1 MCARVHGQPTDRFM
15 KVNHHKSN
23 LFQLCRF
30 GVINAYLFP
39 ERDQTFTLID
49 TGIIRFGHAIIRE
62 AAKLGR
68 PVARIVLTHVH
79 RDHVGSLEYLT
90 RKLPEVEVAVG
101 EREARFLQR
110 DFSLDSNEPNARIKG
125 MFSLC
130 RARPTRLLGEGD
142 RVGSLSVIA
151 SPGHTPGHIAL
162 FDPATQILFGGD
174 AFHSM
179 FGGVSVASAP
189 KALFPFLAMATWHAP
204 TALESARRLLAVEP
218 EFLAPGHGPIVVQ
231 PAEAM
236 REAIARET
244 IRLDAVV

>member
-1 MCARVHGQPTDRFM
+1 MCASVHGQPTDRFM

-101 EREARFLQR
+101 ERESRLSVPR
-110 DFSLDSNEPNARIKG
+110 PLSPNSRKPNA
-125 MFSLC
+125 
-130 RARPTRLLGEGD
+130 PT
-142 RVGSLSVIA
+142 
-151 SPGHTPGHIAL
+151 PY
-162 FDPATQILFGGD
+162 PAF
-174 AFHSM
+174 AC
-179 FGGVSVASAP
+179 
-189 KALFPFLAMATWHAP
+189 
-204 TALESARRLLAVEP
+204 
-218 EFLAPGHGPIVVQ
+218 LAP
-231 PAEAM
+231 EA
-236 REAIARET
+236 ALHS
-244 IRLDAVV
+244 RL